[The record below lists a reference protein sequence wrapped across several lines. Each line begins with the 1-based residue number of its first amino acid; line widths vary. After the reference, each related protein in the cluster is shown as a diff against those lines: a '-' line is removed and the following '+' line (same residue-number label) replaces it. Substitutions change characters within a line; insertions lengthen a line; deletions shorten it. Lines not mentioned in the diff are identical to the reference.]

1 MNVTL
6 LLNPAARRGLAG
18 KRLGR
23 IVAIFQ
29 RHGIAVDVV
38 LSESPGD
45 IERRV
50 AALCA
55 AGVDLVVMAGGDG
68 TVHEAVNGYMR
79 EADSSPTALSLIP
92 TGSGNDFAKAAG
104 LDRSF
109 ETATVKL
116 AQKIAA
122 NADPRSVDLGRCND
136 RYFANGVGIGFDALV
151 THYANG
157 VTLPIG
163 DGVYLYGLVRALIH
177 GVVTPRYRVAGSG
190 VDYSGQTTLANI
202 ANGPWLGGRFRIAP
216 DANHRDGLL
225 NLVLAEP
232 VRRRRILAL
241 LPALVRGRHLGAPEV
256 QHTTLDKLTIES
268 DAPVLS
274 HIDGELMPAAS
285 RFEIEC
291 LPGALRFL

>member
-6 LLNPAARRGLAG
+6 LLNPTARRGLAG

-29 RHGIAVDVV
+29 QHGITADVV

-50 AALCA
+50 AGLCE
-55 AGVDLVVMAGGDG
+55 AGIDLVVIAGGDG
-68 TVHEAVNGYMR
+68 TVHEAVNGYMQN
-79 EADSSPTALSLIP
+79 ASPTALSLIP

-104 LDRSF
+104 LARNF
-109 ETATVKL
+109 EEATTVL
-116 AQKIAA
+116 ARKIAA
-122 NADPRSVDLGRCND
+122 NAEPEPVDLGRCND

-151 THYANG
+151 THYAQG
-157 VTLPIG
+157 VPLPIG
-163 DGVYLYGLVRALIH
+163 DGVYLVGLVRALIH
-177 GVVTPRYRVAGSG
+177 GIVTPEYRVAGSG

-216 DANHRDGLL
+216 DASHRDGLL

-268 DAPVLS
+268 NAPVLS

-291 LPGALRFL
+291 VPGALRFL

>member
-1 MNVTL
+1 MTVTL
-6 LLNPAARRGLAG
+6 LLNPTARRGLAG

-29 RHGIAVDVV
+29 QHGIAADVV

-50 AALCA
+50 AGLCE
-55 AGVDLVVMAGGDG
+55 AGVDLVVVAGGDG
-68 TVHEAVNGYMR
+68 TVHEAVNGYMQQ
-79 EADSSPTALSLIP
+79 DSPTALSLIP

-104 LDRSF
+104 LERDF
-109 ETATVKL
+109 EEATRVL
-116 AQKIAA
+116 ARKIAS
-122 NADPRSVDLGRCND
+122 NAEPRAVDLGRCND

-151 THYANG
+151 THYANE

-163 DGVYLYGLVRALIH
+163 DGVYLVGLVRALIH
-177 GVVTPRYRVAGSG
+177 GVVTPEYRVAGAG
-190 VDYSGQTTLANI
+190 VEYAGQTTLANI

-241 LPALVRGRHLGAPEV
+241 LPALVRGRHLSAPEV
-256 QHTTLDKLTIES
+256 QHTTLEKLTIES

-291 LPGALRFL
+291 VPGALRLL

>member
-6 LLNPAARRGLAG
+6 LLNPTARRGLAG

-29 RHGIAVDVV
+29 QHGIAADVV

-50 AALCA
+50 AGLCES
-55 AGVDLVVMAGGDG
+55 GVDLVVVAGGDG

-79 EADSSPTALSLIP
+79 EAGSSPTALSLIP

-104 LDRSF
+104 LDRNF
-109 ETATVKL
+109 EAATVKL
-116 AQKIAA
+116 ATKIAA
-122 NADPRSVDLGRCND
+122 NAEAQPIDLGRCND

-151 THYANG
+151 THYAKS
-157 VTLPIG
+157 VPLPIG
-163 DGVYLYGLVRALIH
+163 DGVYLVGLVRALIH
-177 GVVTPRYRVAGSG
+177 GVVTPEYRVAGTG
-190 VDYSGQTTLANI
+190 VDYAGKTTLANI

-216 DANHRDGLL
+216 DASHRDGLL

-241 LPALVRGRHLGAPEV
+241 LPALVRGRHLEAPEV
-256 QHTTLDKLTIES
+256 QHTTLEKLTIES
-268 DAPVLS
+268 DEPVLS

-291 LPGALRFL
+291 VPGALRFL